1 MKGFFEDAS
10 MTGEKE
16 LQQLSSKIEDLVHR
30 VDAISDPAV
39 KANATVLVQ
48 SLLDL
53 HSAAFQRVTE
63 ALLHDGESGRQI
75 LERLAAD
82 EIVGGLLVLYGLHPD
97 GLDVRLQKAIERA
110 RKAIAPHGA
119 SIELLDVREGMIH
132 VRLSGKPSGC
142 GSTTRKL
149 QELVEN
155 AICEGAPEITKVQI
169 DDAIQSGSSEPLVQ
183 LQVNL
188 SALQRA

>member
-1 MKGFFEDAS
+1 

-30 VDAISDPAV
+30 VDGISDPAV

-63 ALLHDGESGRQI
+63 ALLHDGECGRQI

-97 GLDVRLQKAIERA
+97 GFDVRLQKALERA
-110 RKAIAPHGA
+110 RKAVAQHGA
-119 SIELLDVREGMIH
+119 SLELLDHGDGAIH
-132 VRLSGKPSGC
+132 LRLSGKGGGC
-142 GSTTRKL
+142 GSTAGKL
-149 QELVEN
+149 QQLVEN

-169 DDAIQSGSSEPLVQ
+169 DNDVASGSVEPLVQ
-183 LQVNL
+183 LEVNF

>member
-1 MKGFFEDAS
+1 

-53 HSAAFQRVTE
+53 HAAAFQRVTE
-63 ALLHDGESGRQI
+63 ALHHDGESGRRI
-75 LERLAAD
+75 LGRLASD
-82 EIVGGLLVLYGLHPD
+82 ELVGGLLVLYGLHPD
-97 GLDVRLQKAIERA
+97 EFDVRLQKGLERA
-110 RKAIAPHGA
+110 REAVASHGA
-119 SIELLDVREGMIH
+119 SLELLGIREGEIH
-132 VRLSGKPSGC
+132 VRLSAKSGGC

-155 AICEGAPEITKVQI
+155 AISETAPEITKVQI
-169 DDAIQSGSSEPLVQ
+169 DDATQSGSPESLVQ
-183 LQVNL
+183 LQMNV

>member
-1 MKGFFEDAS
+1 

-63 ALLHDGESGRQI
+63 ALLHDGKPGHQM

-97 GLDVRLQKAIERA
+97 GFDVRLQKAVERA
-110 RKAIAPHGA
+110 REAVAQHGA
-119 SIELLDVREGMIH
+119 GLELLDHREGAIH
-132 VRLSGKPSGC
+132 LRLSGKGGGC
-142 GSTTRKL
+142 GSTAEKL
-149 QELVEN
+149 RQLVES
-155 AICEGAPEITKVQI
+155 AICEGVPEVTEIRI
-169 DDAIQSGSSEPLVQ
+169 DNAVAGRSTEPLVQ
-183 LQVNL
+183 VEMNL
-188 SALQRA
+188 SALQRL